1 MSKQDDL
8 TPILHALQDGKT
20 RATYGAV
27 AEQIGAVP
35 MFLMSGRPR
44 DPLHSWVVNKES
56 GMPTKYAEDQM
67 HPDLLTNSS
76 VIQTANELATY
87 LRDR

>member
-1 MSKQDDL
+1 M
-8 TPILHALQDGKT
+8 

-27 AEQIGAVP
+27 AERIGAVP

-56 GMPTKYAEDQM
+56 EMPSKYAEDQM
-67 HPDLLTNSS
+67 HPDLLSNSS
-76 VIQTANELATY
+76 VIQTADELAAY
-87 LRDR
+87 LKNR